1 MVDRWDGHYIPVLSY
16 VPTSDTSPNSRP
28 VLVYL
33 HLGGFLFGDLES
45 GDLYCRVLASRLDLS
60 ILKVD
65 YRLAPEWPFPHG
77 VNDSYDAV
85 EWVSI

>member
-1 MVDRWDGHYIPVLSY
+1 M
-16 VPTSDTSPNSRP
+16 
-28 VLVYL
+28 YL